1 MKRIVL
7 LFVVVA
13 AAVAAPP
20 AMPRF
25 RWESFTTANGLP
37 DNHVFSVCVDGDR
50 VGAATENGLGLYQD
64 LIEYLRIL

>member
-1 MKRIVL
+1 MKRFVL

-13 AAVAAPP
+13 SAVAAPP
-20 AMPRF
+20 VMPRF

-37 DNHVFSVCVDGDR
+37 DNHVFSVSADGDR
-50 VGAATENGLGLYQD
+50 VWAATENGLGVYQD